1 MPRVILVP
9 GVGLFGMGASKSAAK
24 IASDIAENTI
34 QTITDAEAIGCY
46 ECLSEADLF
55 DMEY

>member
-1 MPRVILVP
+1 MELDAVPRVILVP

-34 QTITDAEAIGCY
+34 QTITDAEAI
-46 ECLSEADLF
+46 
-55 DMEY
+55 